1 MHGLQVVTEKV
12 QKCLMMP
19 MREQSLS
26 RPHSTGTMR
35 TGAATTGAAA
45 SFLAVLTC
53 ARGERTPNI
62 LILFA
67 DNLAYNDVGA
77 FSHNKE
83 QSNTPSLDALASSGR
98 KLLNWNS
105 PAVLCSASRAAL
117 LTGRYPIRTGIYPR
131 VFEPDAVHGLLPNET
146 TLAEYLHEEG
156 YATKIVG
163 KWHLGHAREEFLP
176 TNQGF
181 DEWFGI
187 PYHMSGGSVDDHVCG
202 RDVNGTMWLPLFQGT
217 DIVEQPVA
225 LENLA
230 PRYVDES
237 IDFMKKT
244 IEQDK
249 PFFLYLAFS
258 HVHQLCA
265 PRHAECQWASNH
277 FSKQDGYNATF
288 GGAVQEMDWIA
299 GRVLDY
305 LRDVDAIDDTFII
318 FTSDNGPWVAEGSC
332 AGSKGQFEGRWLKD
346 NVDLNCTACPSE
358 YIPAPT
364 ESRPRRCIYPG
375 TDYEV
380 DGVHCGEDTGLGS
393 AWEANVRMPGIVR
406 WPNGGVPPGTVTM
419 DMVST
424 LDVVPTILSVL
435 GRDVPNDIDGV
446 DVSSVFFGDDDDRP
460 EKSERLNN
468 RTIFFWRDGFS
479 AGQLP
484 LPKPFGRFDVVA
496 MKMRGRYKL
505 WFSTKSSH
513 YNDDAEV
520 YHDPPLIFDVIDD
533 PAEATA
539 LDPTQYTGMIESAK
553 AQVAEHKTSVDW
565 THPLCLARDPKYL
578 PCAEGR
584 FDCRTTS
591 MEAMNVEVT
600 QIKV

>member
-1 MHGLQVVTEKV
+1 MLDSSAHISSS
-12 QKCLMMP
+12 P
-19 MREQSLS
+19 R
-26 RPHSTGTMR
+26 TMR
-35 TGAATTGAAA
+35 AAATTGAA
-45 SFLAVLTC
+45 SLLAVLAC
-53 ARGERTPNI
+53 VRGDSPNI

-77 FSHNKE
+77 FSHSKE

-146 TLAEYLHEEG
+146 TLAEYLREEG

-163 KWHLGHAREEFLP
+163 KWHLGQRNEFVP

-244 IEQDK
+244 TEQDK

-277 FSKQDGYNATF
+277 FSKQDGF
-288 GGAVQEMDWIA
+288 C
-299 GRVLDY
+299 
-305 LRDVDAIDDTFII
+305 ID
-318 FTSDNGPWVAEGSC
+318 
-332 AGSKGQFEGRWLKD
+332 L
-346 NVDLNCTACPSE
+346 AC
-358 YIPAPT
+358 
-364 ESRPRRCIYPG
+364 
-375 TDYEV
+375 
-380 DGVHCGEDTGLGS
+380 
-393 AWEANVRMPGIVR
+393 
-406 WPNGGVPPGTVTM
+406 
-419 DMVST
+419 
-424 LDVVPTILSVL
+424 
-435 GRDVPNDIDGV
+435 
-446 DVSSVFFGDDDDRP
+446 
-460 EKSERLNN
+460 
-468 RTIFFWRDGFS
+468 
-479 AGQLP
+479 
-484 LPKPFGRFDVVA
+484 
-496 MKMRGRYKL
+496 
-505 WFSTKSSH
+505 
-513 YNDDAEV
+513 
-520 YHDPPLIFDVIDD
+520 
-533 PAEATA
+533 
-539 LDPTQYTGMIESAK
+539 
-553 AQVAEHKTSVDW
+553 
-565 THPLCLARDPKYL
+565 
-578 PCAEGR
+578 
-584 FDCRTTS
+584 
-591 MEAMNVEVT
+591 
-600 QIKV
+600 

>member
-1 MHGLQVVTEKV
+1 MLDSTHQHISAHH
-12 QKCLMMP
+12 
-19 MREQSLS
+19 RE
-26 RPHSTGTMR
+26 RTMR
-35 TGAATTGAAA
+35 AAAATGAV
-45 SFLAVLTC
+45 SLLAVLTC
-53 ARGERTPNI
+53 VRGDSPNI

-67 DNLAYNDVGA
+67 DNLAYDDVGA
-77 FSHNKE
+77 FSNKE
-83 QSNTPSLDALASSGR
+83 KSNTPSLDALASSGR

-117 LTGRYPIRTGIYPR
+117 LTGRYPVRTGIYPR

-146 TLAEYLHEEG
+146 TLAEHLRDEG

-163 KWHLGHAREEFLP
+163 KWHLGQREEFLP
-176 TNQGF
+176 TNRGF

-217 DIVEQPVA
+217 DIVEQPVD

-237 IDFMKKT
+237 IDFMKKN
-244 IEQDK
+244 IEQEK

-265 PRHAECQWASNH
+265 PRRAECQWASNH

-288 GGAVQEMDWIA
+288 GDAVQEMDWIA

-364 ESRPRRCIYPG
+364 ESRSRRCIYPG

-446 DVSSVFFGDDDDRP
+446 DVSSAFFGDDDDRP

-479 AGQLP
+479 AGQLL

-496 MKMRGRYKL
+496 MKMLGRYKL

-591 MEAMNVEVT
+591 MEPMNANQSLALAE
-600 QIKV
+600 

>member
-1 MHGLQVVTEKV
+1 
-12 QKCLMMP
+12 
-19 MREQSLS
+19 MRA
-26 RPHSTGTMR
+26 
-35 TGAATTGAAA
+35 AATTGAA
-45 SFLAVLTC
+45 SLLAALTC
-53 ARGERTPNI
+53 ARGESPNI

-67 DNLAYNDVGA
+67 DNLAYDDVGA
-77 FSHNKE
+77 FSSTSTSDDDNSNE
-83 QSNTPSLDALASSGR
+83 PSERSNTPSLDALASSGR

-117 LTGRYPIRTGIYPR
+117 LTGRYPVRTGIYPR

-146 TLAEYLHEEG
+146 TLAEFLHEEG
-156 YATKIVG
+156 YASKIVG
-163 KWHLGHAREEFLP
+163 KWHLGQREEFLP
-176 TNQGF
+176 INQGF
-181 DEWFGI
+181 DHWFGI

-202 RDVNGTMWLPLFQGT
+202 RDTNGTMWLPLFQGT
-217 DIVEQPVA
+217 EIVEQPVD
-225 LENLA
+225 LESLA

-237 IDFMKKT
+237 IDFMKKN

-265 PRHAECQWASNH
+265 PRNAECQWASNH

-288 GGAVQEMDWIA
+288 GDAVQEMDWIA

-305 LRDVDAIDDTFII
+305 LRDVNAIDDTFII

-358 YIPAPT
+358 YMPAPT

-406 WPNGGVPPGTVTM
+406 WPNGGVPPGTETM

-435 GRDVPNDIDGV
+435 GKDIPNNIDGV
-446 DVSSVFFGDDDDRP
+446 DVSSAFFGDDGERSQR
-460 EKSERLNN
+460 SESLSN

-479 AGQLP
+479 AGQLL
-484 LPKPFGRFDVVA
+484 LPKPFGRFDVVSV
-496 MKMRGRYKL
+496 KMLGRYKL

-539 LDPTQYTGMIESAK
+539 LDPTQYKEMIESAK
-553 AQVAEHKTSVDW
+553 AQVAEHKASVDW
-565 THPLCLARDPKYL
+565 TYPLCLARDTQYL
-578 PCAEGR
+578 PCAEGH

-591 MEAMNVEVT
+591 VEPMNIEVT